1 MSQTGRYA
9 VVIAILVAIAS
20 FTTPTQAQLAG
31 GASNINVTG
40 DAEVRVMPDEVVMS
54 LGVETFDRVLA
65 TAKRMNDE
73 RIKQTVATARSF
85 GIPAE
90 SIQTDYI
97 SIAPKH
103 RGDDIA
109 LETLGY
115 VVRKS
120 VVITL
125 RDLAKYEG
133 VLSGALEAGV
143 THVHGIEF
151 RTTQLRKHRDAARTM
166 AIAAAREKAAL
177 LAGESGRKVGI
188 VITIGEASYGYW
200 SSYGSGWGG
209 SRYGGQMSQNVTQS
223 LDGAPLSSDTALAP
237 GQISIRANV
246 RVNFSLE

>member
-1 MSQTGRYA
+1 MSHTSRWA
-9 VVIAILVAIAS
+9 VVIVILLAVAS
-20 FTTPTQAQLAG
+20 FRTPTHAQLAG
-31 GASNINVTG
+31 GPSSINVTG

-65 TAKRMNDE
+65 TAKRTNDD
-73 RIKQTVATARSF
+73 RIKQTVAAARSF

-120 VVITL
+120 IVITL
-125 RDLAKYEG
+125 RDLAKYEA
-133 VLSGALEAGV
+133 VLSSALEAGV

-151 RTTQLRKHRDAARTM
+151 RTTQLRKHRDEARTR

-177 LAGESGRKVGI
+177 LAGESSRKVGT

-200 SSYGSGWGG
+200 SSFGSGWG
-209 SRYGGQMSQNVTQS
+209 SRGYSQMSQNVTQS

-246 RVNFSLE
+246 RVNFSLQ